1 MFNNINNIIMTEENK
16 IIIED
21 NKIIIN
27 NIEYNYMVLEKDN
40 KKFYKAIDI
49 GKILCIVNIRN
60 SICNYDS
67 KYKCI
72 FNVKTQGGNQDMS
85 FLTFDGLKLLLNKTR
100 SHNAIKLAKVFNLEV
115 LNTFSECIETK
126 TTSQIITVFKYEKIK
141 NQYKCNNYRIDLYF
155 IDYKLAIECDEL
167 QHNRNHNKIEDNI
180 REEIIKNKLN
190 CTFIRYNPFSN
201 NFNIFDVIH
210 LIFYHIKNYN
220 NLLNDIPMNKLQIKD

>member
-1 MFNNINNIIMTEENK
+1 MFNNINNIIMTEKNKIIIEENK
-16 IIIED
+16 IIID
-21 NKIIIN
+21 D
-27 NIEYNYMVLEKDN
+27 IEYNYMVLEKDN
-40 KKFYKAIDI
+40 EKFYKATDI
-49 GKILCIVNIRN
+49 SKILCIVNISS
-60 SICNYDS
+60 SIKFYDN

-72 FNVKTQGGNQDMS
+72 FNVKTQGGNQDMT

-100 SHNAIKLAKVFNLEV
+100 SHNAIKLAKVFNIEI

-126 TTSQIITVFKYEKIK
+126 TISKIITVFKYEKIIK
-141 NQYKCNNYRIDLYF
+141 QYKCNNYRIDLYF

-167 QHNRNHNKIEDNI
+167 QHNHKKVEDNI

-190 CTFIRYNPFSN
+190 CTFIRYNPFSK

-220 NLLNDIPMNKLQIKD
+220 NRLNDIPMNKLQIKD